1 MKRMLSSLIVVAVVA
16 LATPSFAHPTIDKAR
31 DGFKTVIMSPLQVRD
46 HVKAES
52 AKTPELLS
60 IPGGLLKG
68 VFYMGKD
75 IVTGT
80 LDVATSPLEMVRK

>member
-1 MKRMLSSLIVVAVVA
+1 MKRILSLMMVVTVVA
-16 LATPSFAHPTIDKAR
+16 LATPSFAHPSIDKAR

-46 HVKAES
+46 HVKGE
-52 AKTPELLS
+52 AKTPYFISLPS
-60 IPGGLLKG
+60 GLLKG

-80 LDVATSPLEMVRK
+80 LDVATSPLEMVKK